1 MKFGLFAISQVSAA
15 PVLQSVCFIILNSS
29 GALICLCRA
38 QRSAA
43 ARQYSP
49 AENVR
54 VLWARARE
62 NEPPTHSLTHPPPSF
77 SSTSH
82 SRSLS
87 LALLF
92 PPFLCAPL
100 IFCLKQFLPNCKF
113 NILTQQFI
121 SDSQLM
127 PLSLRARCHYYS
139 YGDAYFALRER
150 KLALGNGVWANVFFM
165 CLEIFQIHQ
174 AELNEFSP
182 EFGSLSIN
190 REIQSKTTI
199 LILKSN
205 LKMITKLKKLQDNL
219 ITKLPCGHK
228 NEFKNVSQTFIPN
241 LNRLMLWKNQYLKHN
256 WLNFLLKKVEFS
268 WK

>member
-1 MKFGLFAISQVSAA
+1 MPPPASIRLLRKY
-15 PVLQSVCFIILNSS
+15 VC
-29 GALICLCRA
+29 C
-38 QRSAA
+38 
-43 ARQYSP
+43 
-49 AENVR
+49 E
-54 VLWARARE
+54 RARE
-62 NEPPTHSLTHPPPSF
+62 RTNHPPTHPPTSLFLFHLTQ
-77 SSTSH
+77 
-82 SRSLS
+82 SLS

-139 YGDAYFALRER
+139 YGDAYFALRKR
-150 KLALGNGVWANVFFM
+150 KLALGNGVWANVFL

-190 REIQSKTTI
+190 REIQSKTTF
-199 LILKSN
+199 LIGKSN
-205 LKMITKLKKLQDNL
+205 LKTITKLKKVHVRQFAHKITAWSSRMSAKLL
-219 ITKLPCGHK
+219 IRICLDLCWGKINILSIIAYI
-228 NEFKNVSQTFIPN
+228 F
-241 LNRLMLWKNQYLKHN
+241 Y
-256 WLNFLLKKVEFS
+256 
-268 WK
+268 